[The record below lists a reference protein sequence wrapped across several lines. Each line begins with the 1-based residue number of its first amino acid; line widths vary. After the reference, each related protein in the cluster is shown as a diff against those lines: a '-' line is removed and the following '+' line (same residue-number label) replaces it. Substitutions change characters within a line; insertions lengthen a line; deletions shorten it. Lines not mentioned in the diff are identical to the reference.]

1 MSWHPSYSWTGAPA
15 TFNGTNLETGGDS
28 STENLNQWYQS
39 GDQAFIIVSAC
50 MVLLMVPGIAF
61 LYSGLSR
68 RKSALSLI
76 WVVMMSFSVV
86 IFQWYFWG
94 YSLAFSTTATNGFIG
109 DLHHFGLTNTLAVP
123 SPGSPLIPELLYSF
137 YQMMFC
143 GVTAALVIGAV
154 AERGRVLPAMIFV
167 FFWAT
172 IVYCPLAC
180 WVWNQNGWALNYGVL
195 DYAGGGPVEIGSGM
209 SALAYSWIL
218 GRRHEKMML
227 NFRPHNVSLVT
238 LGTVFLWFGWLGF
251 NGGSSFGANLRATI
265 ACWNSCLTA
274 MFAAMTWCLL
284 DFRLAK
290 KWSMVGWC
298 SGTISGL
305 VAATPASGFIPTW
318 ASIILGVVTGVCCN
332 FGTKVKFLVGIDD
345 SLDVFAEHAVGGIVG
360 LVFNA
365 LFGANYIIGLDGVSN
380 GTLPGGWIDHHYAQL
395 YVQVAYIVATAAYSF
410 VISAIIARLI
420 DMVPGLHLRAS
431 EEAELMGMD
440 DDQLGEFAYDYVEVR
455 RDFLA
460 WTPVKEEPV
469 AGGHRFVP
477 QHGIEEHQN
486 LANTNGLSPPSSS
499 RLEAEQEKMG
509 ASARAPAK
517 EEAAEVAAESGGTSI
532 PVSRTSSPGV

>member
-1 MSWHPSYSWTGAPA
+1 
-15 TFNGTNLETGGDS
+15 
-28 STENLNQWYQS
+28 
-39 GDQAFIIVSAC
+39 

-76 WVVMMSFSVV
+76 WVCMMSFSVI

-94 YSLAFSTTATNGFIG
+94 YSLAFSKTGKSGFIG
-109 DLHHFGLTNTLAVP
+109 DLHHFGLMNTLAVP
-123 SPGSPLIPELLYSF
+123 SPGSPLVPELLYSF

-143 GVTAALVIGAV
+143 GVTAALVVGAV
-154 AERGRVLPAMIFV
+154 AERGRVLPAMIFI

-180 WVWNQNGWALNYGVL
+180 WVWNIHGWAYNYGVL

-218 GRRHEKMML
+218 GRRHERMML

-238 LGTVFLWFGWLGF
+238 LGTVLLWFGWLGF
-251 NGGSSFGANLRATI
+251 NGGSAFGANLRATI

-305 VAATPASGFIPTW
+305 VAATPASGFIPPW
-318 ASIILGVVTGVCCN
+318 ASIVLGVVTGICCN
-332 FGTKVKFLVGIDD
+332 FATKVKFLVGIDD

-360 LVFNA
+360 LIFNA
-365 LFGANYIIGLDGVSN
+365 LFGANYIIGLDGVNN
-380 GTLPGGWIDHHYAQL
+380 GVFPGGWVDHHYAQL
-395 YVQVAYIVATAAYSF
+395 YIQIAYIVATCAYSF
-410 VISAIIARLI
+410 VVSAILAKLI

-460 WTPVKEEPV
+460 WTPAKEEPV
-469 AGGHRFVP
+469 ADGHRIIP
-477 QHGIEEHQN
+477 QHGIEEHQD
-486 LANTNGLSPPSSS
+486 LANTAGLSPPSSS
-499 RLEAEQEKMG
+499 QLEMEQEKVG
-509 ASARAPAK
+509 ASVRAPAK
-517 EEAAEVAAESGGTSI
+517 ERAAETAVDSMSTSL
-532 PVSRTSSPGV
+532 PASRDSSS